1 MKKKL
6 FSLSLIPLLLT
17 GCSNAI
23 KLEFVPFSD
32 FIESQDLMRDVDNE
46 YFYSHKEASSITVHG
61 GTQITSITDLLENNR
76 LGKKRENIISKGERK
91 LLVLPIYFN
100 DSDTSSLDA
109 KTVFIQN
116 AFFGK
121 TDHTTYDSVAG
132 YYNKSSYGQLKLS
145 GEVAPW
151 YHLDI
156 SANQWKSLS
165 TSKSNASSIIV
176 ARAVDYIKAGKSAG
190 RDTSTYSSTNIRT
203 ATICRRPS

>member
-151 YHLDI
+151 YHLDRYI
-156 SANQWKSLS
+156 VCPLKRVDQIILDPCSHRFCRLAFFLFRSLFHNLFDFS
-165 TSKSNASSIIV
+165 
-176 ARAVDYIKAGKSAG
+176 
-190 RDTSTYSSTNIRT
+190 
-203 ATICRRPS
+203 